1 MIHANRMPQR
11 ILLGLIVGMLLLAF
25 SLLQSTEAS
34 AGFSTSP
41 GAPRL
46 FSQCSHGE
54 HIPEA
59 TL

>member
-1 MIHANRMPQR
+1 MIHANWTPQR
-11 ILLGLIVGMLLLAF
+11 ILLGAIVILLLLAGT
-25 SLLQSTEAS
+25 LLQSTDAS

-46 FSQCSHGE
+46 FSRSCHGE
-54 HIPEA
+54 HIREA